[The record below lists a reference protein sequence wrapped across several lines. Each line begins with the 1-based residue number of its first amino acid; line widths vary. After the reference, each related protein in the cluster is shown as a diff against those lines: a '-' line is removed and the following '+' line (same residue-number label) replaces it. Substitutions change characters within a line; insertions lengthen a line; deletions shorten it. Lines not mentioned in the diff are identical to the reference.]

1 MINDKQSV
9 ANILFDRTNDL
20 LKSQPMNDETYFLP
34 IGILLLKW
42 LDDSKERFGWIT
54 HFSNSDPDIN
64 FSYTHIITIC
74 NTYSKLDSSGVIFS
88 EVEFLTE
95 KLEEFN
101 PILNGIFTQ
110 LCFSGIWHV
119 NPEYLREI
127 VLIYNEFN
135 FTDPDSDKYIAGPF
149 IELFLQKLSD
159 DLSSYAFITPISIK
173 KILAR
178 LFYIN
183 ENMNILD
190 LTCGT
195 GGILSQII
203 NEYIYSNL
211 DINTLNLYGQEIN
224 FKIALISKINLL
236 FHGITN
242 FKIDTK
248 DSLKAPI
255 LNKNDYIENVDIIL
269 SNLPLGLKCSLNEIG
284 YMNDFKYGVSK
295 SMTADW
301 LFIQRG
307 LSSLNNNGRAAFIV
321 SKGTLT
327 RKIEK
332 NIRESILK
340 EDLVEAIISLP
351 SSLYGPKSIPIEILI
366 INKNKDNMLKNKVL
380 FIDSSSYF
388 YIKERGKN
396 DISEEHIE
404 KIIDTYS
411 NYKEIDKYSKIIK
424 FQDIENNNFE
434 LNSSLY
440 INDLSTT
447 LIDNNMK
454 ILSEV
459 ADIKRGLQLSKID
472 IENSEKIPK
481 INTYNYIK
489 ISDINNDTIEI
500 DKDKTEQIHNLTE
513 SKINSY
519 ELKPNDIIIS
529 ARGTLIK
536 IAMFKESMDKSIFS
550 GNILLIRVKPN
561 YNPHFLKFY
570 LNSPKGHEIITSMQ
584 GGSTI
589 TSLNPNKLKE
599 MPIPNITLDEQNILA
614 ERIKSNEETYKQRIE
629 QAKKI
634 YDQNISAINEEI
646 TYFTNY

>member
-1 MINDKQSV
+1 MINDKQYV
-9 ANILFDRTNDL
+9 ANILFNRTSDL
-20 LKSQPMNDETYFLP
+20 LKSQPMNEETYFLP

-42 LDDSKERFGWIT
+42 LDDSKERFDWII
-54 HFSNSDPDIN
+54 HSSYFNIIDLCNNYNRSD
-64 FSYTHIITIC
+64 IIF
-74 NTYSKLDSSGVIFS
+74 NEVESLAKEFENLNPLLSGIFS
-88 EVEFLTE
+88 
-95 KLEEFN
+95 
-101 PILNGIFTQ
+101 Q
-110 LCFSGIWHV
+110 LCFSRINHA
-119 NPEYLREI
+119 NPEYLRA
-127 VLIYNEFN
+127 VALTYNEFN
-135 FTDPDSDKYIAGPF
+135 FTDPDSDKYITGPF

-178 LFYIN
+178 LFYIK
-183 ENMNILD
+183 ENINILD

-203 NEYIYSNL
+203 NEYIYSDI
-211 DINTLNLYGQEIN
+211 DINNLNLYGQEIN

-248 DSLKAPI
+248 DSLKEPI
-255 LNKNDYIENVDIIL
+255 LNKNNYIENVDIIL
-269 SNLPLGLKCSLNEIG
+269 SNLPLGLKCNLNEIG
-284 YMNDFKYGVSK
+284 HMSDFKYGISK

-307 LSSLNNNGRAAFIV
+307 LSSLNDHGRAAFIV

-340 EDLVEAIISLP
+340 ADLVEAVISLP
-351 SSLYGPKSIPIEILI
+351 GSLYGPKSMPIEILI
-366 INKNKDNMLKNKVL
+366 INKDKDIKLKNKVL
-380 FIDSSSYF
+380 FIDSSNYF

-396 DISEEHIE
+396 DISEKHIK

-411 NYKEIDKYSKIIK
+411 NYKEIDKYSKIIEFK
-424 FQDIENNNFE
+424 DIENNNFE

-440 INDLSTT
+440 INNLSAS
-447 LIDNNMK
+447 LKDNNMK

-472 IENSEKIPK
+472 IENSKKNPI

-500 DKDKTEQIHNLTE
+500 NEEKTEKINNLVE
-513 SKINSY
+513 SKISSY
-519 ELKPNDIIIS
+519 ELNPNDILIS

-536 IAMFKESMDKSIFS
+536 IAMFKDSMDKSVFS

-570 LNSPKGHEIITSMQ
+570 LNSPKGQEIIANMQ

-599 MPIPNITLDEQNILA
+599 MPIPNITLEEQNILA
-614 ERIKSNEETYKQRIE
+614 ERIKSNEETYRQRIE

-634 YDQNISAINEEI
+634 YDQNISTINEEI
-646 TYFTNY
+646 NYFTNY

>member
-1 MINDKQSV
+1 MINDKQYV
-9 ANILFDRTNDL
+9 ANILFNRTSDL
-20 LKSQPMNDETYFLP
+20 LKSQPMNEETYFLT

-42 LDDSKERFGWIT
+42 LDDSKERFDWII
-54 HFSNSDPDIN
+54 HSSYFNIIDLCNNYNRSD
-64 FSYTHIITIC
+64 IIF
-74 NTYSKLDSSGVIFS
+74 NEVESLAKEFENLNPLLSGIFS
-88 EVEFLTE
+88 
-95 KLEEFN
+95 
-101 PILNGIFTQ
+101 Q
-110 LCFSGIWHV
+110 LCFSRINHA
-119 NPEYLREI
+119 NPEYLRA
-127 VLIYNEFN
+127 VALTYNEFN
-135 FTDPDSDKYIAGPF
+135 FTDPDSDKYITGPF

-178 LFYIN
+178 LFYIK
-183 ENMNILD
+183 ENINILD

-203 NEYIYSNL
+203 NEYIYSDI
-211 DINTLNLYGQEIN
+211 DINNLNLYGQEIN

-242 FKIDTK
+242 FKIATK
-248 DSLKAPI
+248 DSLKEPI

-269 SNLPLGLKCSLNEIG
+269 SNLPLGLKCNLNEIG
-284 YMNDFKYGVSK
+284 HMSDFKYGISK

-307 LSSLNNNGRAAFIV
+307 VSSLNDHGRAAFIV

-340 EDLVEAIISLP
+340 ADLVEAVISLP
-351 SSLYGPKSIPIEILI
+351 GSLYGPKSMPIEILI
-366 INKNKDNMLKNKVL
+366 INKDKDIKLKNKVL
-380 FIDSSSYF
+380 FIDSSNYF

-396 DISEEHIE
+396 DISKEHIK

-411 NYKEIDKYSKIIK
+411 NYEEIDTYSKIIEFK
-424 FQDIENNNFE
+424 DIEINNFE

-440 INDLSTT
+440 INDLSAS
-447 LIDNNMK
+447 LKYNNMK

-472 IENSEKIPK
+472 IKNSKKNPI

-500 DKDKTEQIHNLTE
+500 DKNKTEQIHNLAE

-519 ELKPNDIIIS
+519 KLKHNDILIS

-536 IAMFKESMDKSIFS
+536 IAMFKDSMDKSVFS

-570 LNSPKGHEIITSMQ
+570 LNSPKGQEIITNMQ

-599 MPIPNITLDEQNILA
+599 MLIPNITLEEQNILA
-614 ERIKSNEETYKQRIE
+614 ERIKSNEETYRQRIE

-634 YDQNISAINEEI
+634 YDQNISTINEEI
-646 TYFTNY
+646 NYFTNY

>member
-1 MINDKQSV
+1 MINDTQYV
-9 ANILFDRTNDL
+9 ANILFNKTNDL
-20 LKSQPMNDETYFLP
+20 LKSQPITEETYFLP

-42 LDDSKERFGWIT
+42 LDDSKERFDWVI
-54 HFSNSDPDIN
+54 NSSYFNIIDLCNNYNRSDIIFKEVESLAN
-64 FSYTHIITIC
+64 EFEKHNS
-74 NTYSKLDSSGVIFS
+74 LLSGIFS
-88 EVEFLTE
+88 
-95 KLEEFN
+95 
-101 PILNGIFTQ
+101 Q
-110 LCFSGIWHV
+110 LCFSRINHAD
-119 NPEYLREI
+119 PEYLKAI
-127 VLIYNEFN
+127 ALTYNEFN
-135 FTDPDSDKYIAGPF
+135 FTDPDSDKYITGPF
-149 IELFLQKLSD
+149 IEFFLQKLSC

-178 LFYIN
+178 LFDIK
-183 ENMNILD
+183 ENMNIID

-195 GGILSQII
+195 GSILSQII
-203 NEYIYSNL
+203 NEYIYN
-211 DINTLNLYGQEIN
+211 DIDVNTINLYGQEIN

-236 FHGITN
+236 LHGITN
-242 FKIDTK
+242 FKITTK
-248 DSLKAPI
+248 DSLKEPI

-269 SNLPLGLKCSLNEIG
+269 SNLPLGLKYNLNEIG
-284 YMNDFKYGVSK
+284 YMSDFKYGISK

-307 LSSLNNNGRAAFIV
+307 LSSLSDHGRAAFIV

-340 EDLVEAIISLP
+340 EDLIEAIISLP
-351 SSLYGPKSIPIEILI
+351 GSLYGPKSMPIEILI
-366 INKNKDNMLKNKVL
+366 INKNKDIVLQNKVL

-388 YIKERGKN
+388 YIKERGRN

-411 NYKEIDKYSKIIK
+411 NYKEIDKYSKIIE

-434 LNSSLY
+434 LNSALY
-440 INDLSTT
+440 INDLSTSF
-447 LIDNNMK
+447 IDNNMK

-472 IENSEKIPK
+472 IENNEKKPI

-500 DKDKTEQIHNLTE
+500 DKDKTEQIHNLAE

-519 ELKPNDIIIS
+519 KLKPNDIIIS

-570 LNSPKGHEIITSMQ
+570 LNSPKGQEIITSMQ

-599 MPIPNITLDEQNILA
+599 MPIPNLTLEEQNILA

-646 TYFTNY
+646 NYFTNY